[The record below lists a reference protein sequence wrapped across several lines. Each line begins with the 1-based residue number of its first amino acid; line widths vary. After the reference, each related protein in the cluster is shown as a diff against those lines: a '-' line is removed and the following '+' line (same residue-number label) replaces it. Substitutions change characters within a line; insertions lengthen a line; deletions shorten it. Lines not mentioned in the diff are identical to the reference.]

1 MNIKVCG
8 IADPEFLRRT
18 DELSIDF
25 AGFIFYPRSQRFIG
39 DRITADQIN
48 AVPGHMKRVGVF
60 VNEKPEVILS
70 QAKKYSLD
78 MIQLHGDEDS
88 MFAEQLAEK
97 IKVIKAFR
105 VDEGFNFSETKPYE
119 KSCSFFLFDT
129 KGKLYGG
136 TGKKFNWDL
145 LQKYTGHTPFLLSG
159 GITPEDA
166 GNIRKFSHPAL
177 AGVDLNSGF
186 ETAAGVK
193 DIQKIKNFLKHI
205 L

>member
-1 MNIKVCG
+1 M
-8 IADPEFLRRT
+8 
-18 DELSIDF
+18 
-25 AGFIFYPRSQRFIG
+25 
-39 DRITADQIN
+39 N
-48 AVPGHMKRVGVF
+48 AVPDHIKRVGVF

-88 MFAEQLAEK
+88 IFAEQLAEK

-105 VDEGFNFSETKPYE
+105 VEEDFNFSETKPYE

-136 TGKKFNWDL
+136 TGKKFNWDQ

-166 GNIRKFSHPAL
+166 GNIRNFSHPDF
-177 AGVDLNSGF
+177 AGIDLNSGF
-186 ETAAGVK
+186 ETAPGVK

>member
-8 IADPEFLRRT
+8 IADPEFLGRI
-18 DELSIDF
+18 DELPIDF
-25 AGFIFYPRSQRFIG
+25 AGFIFYPRSQRFVV
-39 DRITADQIN
+39 DRLTVDQMN
-48 AVPGHMKRVGVF
+48 AVPDHIKRVGVF

-88 MFAEQLAEK
+88 IFAEQLAEK

-105 VDEGFNFSETKPYE
+105 VEEDFNFSETKPYE

-129 KGKLYGG
+129 KGKRYGG
-136 TGKKFNWDL
+136 TGKKFNWDQ

-166 GNIRKFSHPAL
+166 GNIRNFSHPDF
-177 AGVDLNSGF
+177 AGIDLNSGF
-186 ETAAGVK
+186 ETAPGVK